1 MKTYIHLPL
10 DRRLSLAQTAIQNTL
25 DDPELISYL
34 APYSYDEDRLQ
45 EGLELYETA
54 LDLHHRAASERGE
67 KLGATADMHESWST
81 ARARLRDHVALA
93 RIALRGNKGASAPLR
108 LHEPRANTQAAWI
121 VQSRQFYQR
130 ALEDTAVK
138 DALARYNI
146 SEDDLRDGLESVT
159 EFERSMRVRDKES
172 GDAQDATHA
181 RNEAMAALDQWMRD
195 FRDVVRVSLRDR
207 PQLMER
213 LGFLVRGS

>member
-1 MKTYIHLPL
+1 M
-10 DRRLSLAQTAIQNTL
+10 
-25 DDPELISYL
+25 
-34 APYSYDEDRLQ
+34 
-45 EGLELYETA
+45 
-54 LDLHHRAASERGE
+54 
-67 KLGATADMHESWST
+67 LGATADLHDSWST

-93 RIALRGNKGASAPLR
+93 RVALSGNKGASAPLR

-130 ALEDTAVK
+130 ALEDTTVK

-146 SEDDLRDGLESVT
+146 TEDDLRDGLASVT

-207 PQLMER
+207 PQRIRPVNPLL
-213 LGFLVRGS
+213 LG

>member
-1 MKTYIHLPL
+1 MSQLTDPMSFLRGILSRLRAARNLCGEVPRYSCWRHYERGGVASCSHAGRRLTGNRHLIHTEVPMKTYIHLPL

-25 DDPELISYL
+25 DDPELIAYL

-108 LHEPRANTQAAWI
+108 LHEPRANTQAARSEERR
-121 VQSRQFYQR
+121 VGKECR
-130 ALEDTAVK
+130 AGGW
-138 DALARYNI
+138 R
-146 SEDDLRDGLESVT
+146 RDGQ
-159 EFERSMRVRDKES
+159 RRV
-172 GDAQDATHA
+172 G
-181 RNEAMAALDQWMRD
+181 
-195 FRDVVRVSLRDR
+195 
-207 PQLMER
+207 
-213 LGFLVRGS
+213 